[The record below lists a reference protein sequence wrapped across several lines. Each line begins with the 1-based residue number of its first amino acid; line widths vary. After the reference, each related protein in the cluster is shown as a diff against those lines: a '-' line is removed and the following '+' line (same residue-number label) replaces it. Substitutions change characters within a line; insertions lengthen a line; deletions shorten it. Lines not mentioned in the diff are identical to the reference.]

1 MGLHQSPEPVI
12 SHLAITSL
20 SHLFKKSMNQKDDI
34 FNWLKENIYVYLD
47 LLIANFTSSDLR
59 IQVTSF
65 EKSIEICKIMSE
77 KYNEFQ
83 NKIYLRIVSEILLLE
98 RISEQLQEAIH
109 ANLNE
114 FDDLRFYFYRN
125 TA

>member
-1 MGLHQSPEPVI
+1 
-12 SHLAITSL
+12 
-20 SHLFKKSMNQKDDI
+20 MNQKDDI

-125 TA
+125 TS